1 MFRHHGFW
9 FLIIAL
15 AVVGFAFYSL
25 KQQSLGLKPTA
36 SKPAEIALPKSP
48 GEIKLY
54 PADPV
59 WGSRLAPV
67 KIIVYSDFQC
77 PYCAESDPLLKEMV
91 NNSSGKAVLVWKD
104 FPLPNHAQAYAAAE
118 AAQCASSQG
127 RFWEFHDKLFLN
139 QSSLGSTLYQQ
150 LASDL
155 KLNVDKFLSCISNK
169 EAVPLINQ
177 NINEAKSIG
186 VDGTP
191 TLIINGQ
198 VYNGT
203 LTKEQLNL
211 ILNSVTTNQP

>member
-1 MFRHHGFW
+1 MNKHGFW

-15 AVVGFAFYSL
+15 AVVGLTVYSL
-25 KQQSLGLKPTA
+25 EQQSL
-36 SKPAEIALPKSP
+36 SIKPAVNKPVGVTLPKSP

-118 AAQCASSQG
+118 AAQCASLQG
-127 RFWEFHDKLFLN
+127 KFWEFHDKLFLN

-169 EAVPLINQ
+169 KAVPLINQ

-203 LTKEQLNL
+203 MTKEQLDL
-211 ILNSVTTNQP
+211 VLSSVSSTK